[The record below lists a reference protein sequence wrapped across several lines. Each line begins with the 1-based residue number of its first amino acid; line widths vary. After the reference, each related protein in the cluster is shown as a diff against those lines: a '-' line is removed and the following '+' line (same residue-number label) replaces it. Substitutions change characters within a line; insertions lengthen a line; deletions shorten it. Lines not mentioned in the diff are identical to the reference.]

1 MTETVTTTATTTIYG
16 ASDDLIEV
24 EGLVTEE
31 FSYHERED
39 EPSFIAFSDGTVV
52 RIEYT
57 DAGVW
62 RIAPVRR
69 GRGTLHIEQ
78 APEDDEKNYTDRATL
93 IGDVEWVVYGHA
105 FAGR

>member
-1 MTETVTTTATTTIYG
+1 MTEAATITATTTIYG

-24 EGLVTEE
+24 EGPVTEE
-31 FSYHERED
+31 FSYHERW
-39 EPSFIAFSDGTVV
+39 PSFIAFSDGTVV
-52 RIEYT
+52 RIAYT

-62 RIAPVRR
+62 RITPVRR

-78 APEDDEKNYTDRATL
+78 APEDDEENYTDRATL

>member
-24 EGLVTEE
+24 EGRVTEE
-31 FSYHERED
+31 FSYRERD
-39 EPSFIAFSDGTVV
+39 PSFVAFSDGTVI

-62 RIAPVRR
+62 RITPVRR

-78 APEDDEKNYTDRATL
+78 APEDDDTNYSDRAVLT
-93 IGDVEWVVYGHA
+93 GDVDWVVYGHA